1 MLLLVLTEENSDLVI
16 EPAMLEVA
24 LKKRWKQIKV
34 NYFPHTIVGILWWE
48 ISEAD
53 DLVYGFLH
61 SDKQI
66 ISVEGSNKDIAPFLL
81 WYRSLVPLQYPLY
94 VCHGESEEEIELQA
108 TDTEEGLV
116 KKLYTL

>member
-1 MLLLVLTEENSDLVI
+1 LITFLRQLSASYGGET
-16 EPAMLEVA
+16 
-24 LKKRWKQIKV
+24 
-34 NYFPHTIVGILWWE
+34 
-48 ISEAD
+48 SEGN

-66 ISVEGSNKDIAPFLL
+66 ISVEGSNEEIAPFLL

-108 TDTEEGLV
+108 TDTEEELL
-116 KKLYTL
+116 KNLYTL